1 MPRDNTVGKTADT
14 STHHAAADADEK
26 GDGNG
31 DGDGDELSGDQL
43 AGNICDDVA
52 KLLTQSRD
60 SHGDAVA
67 NQEHIAEAWNWYLR
81 GRLNGSLTGTDV
93 ARMMQLLKLSR
104 AVLGQGYQLDHD
116 RDTVGYGAIAAACS
130 VSRGV
135 AGEASAMNH
144 RQHQNQSQ
152 SQDDDRSQNQ
162 EVE

>member
-1 MPRDNTVGKTADT
+1 MTRDNTVGKTADT
-14 STHHAAADADEK
+14 STHHAAADADE
-26 GDGNG
+26 N
-31 DGDGDELSGDQL
+31 GDELSGDQL

-135 AGEASAMNH
+135 AGEANAMNH

-152 SQDDDRSQNQ
+152 SQSQSQDDDRSQDQ